1 MQESSPWRRALR
13 GALRVA
19 AVGLA
24 LSGAT
29 AQAAFPDR
37 AVTIIVPTP
46 AGGPVDRVSRAYA
59 TELQQ
64 VLGQPTVIDNKIGA
78 AGKIGVQAGLRAP
91 RDGYTLIAVSPSIVT
106 VNPVLDKDPGFDPL
120 KDLVPIGIGA
130 RSAGVVAARAGLPVA
145 NMAEL
150 VAYARARPDQLT
162 YASFGIG
169 TSLHLHSEEL
179 SQALGIRLRHI
190 PYKGESQAM
199 NALIAGEVDLMLYVT
214 SGVVQF
220 VKNGRVKALAAT
232 AGQRWADLPDVPS
245 FAESGVPEL
254 KNYSYH
260 SWVGFVAPKGL
271 PDDVLQKLR
280 QGFAAAVA
288 RPEFRRSLEQQ
299 GFDPGDIS
307 PASMQ
312 QTIERELSRNRRLI
326 ESGRVRLE

>member
-1 MQESSPWRRALR
+1 MQESSLWRRVPR
-13 GALRVA
+13 GALWAA

-24 LSGAT
+24 LWGGA
-29 AQAAFPDR
+29 AQAVFPDKP
-37 AVTIIVPTP
+37 VTIIVPTP

-64 VLGQPTVIDNKIGA
+64 MLGQPTVIDNRIGA
-78 AGKIGVQAGLRAP
+78 AGKIGVQAALRAP

-106 VNPVLDKDPGFDPL
+106 VNPVLDKDPGFDPQ

-130 RSAGVVAARAGLPVA
+130 QSAGVVAARAGLPVA

-150 VAYARARPDQLT
+150 VEYARARPDQLT

-199 NALIAGEVDLMLYVT
+199 NALVAGEVDLMLYVT
-214 SGVVQF
+214 SSVVQF

-232 AGQRWADLPDVPS
+232 AGRRWSELPDVPS

-254 KNYSYH
+254 KGYSYH

-271 PDDVLQKLR
+271 TDDVLQKLR
-280 QGFAAAVA
+280 QGFAAVLAK
-288 RPEFRRSLEQQ
+288 PEFRRNVELQ
-299 GFDPGDIS
+299 GFDPGDMS
-307 PASMQ
+307 PVNMQ
-312 QTIERELSRNRRLI
+312 QTIERELTRNRRLV

>member
-1 MQESSPWRRALR
+1 MQDSSPRRRVLR
-13 GALRVA
+13 SVLWVA
-19 AVGLA
+19 AAGLA
-24 LSGAT
+24 LPGGI
-29 AQAAFPDR
+29 AQAAFPDKPI
-37 AVTIIVPTP
+37 AIIVPTP
-46 AGGPVDRVSRAYA
+46 AGGPVDRVARAYA

-64 VLGQPTVIDNKIGA
+64 VLGQPTVVDNRLGA
-78 AGKIGVQAGLRAP
+78 AGKIGVQAALRAP

-106 VNPVLDKDPGFDPL
+106 VNPVLDKDPGFDPQ
-120 KDLVPIGIGA
+120 KDLTPIGIGA
-130 RSAGVVAARAGLPVA
+130 HSAGIVAARAGLPVSS
-145 NMAEL
+145 MAEL

-199 NALIAGEVDLMLYVT
+199 NALVAGEVDLMLYVT
-214 SGVVQF
+214 SGAVQF
-220 VKNGRVKALAAT
+220 VKNGRLKALAAT
-232 AGQRWADLPDVPS
+232 AGERWAELPDVPS

-280 QGFAAAVA
+280 QGFAAVLAK
-288 RPEFRRSLEQQ
+288 PEFRRSLGLQ
-299 GFDPGDIS
+299 GFESGDIS

-312 QTIERELSRNRRLI
+312 QTIERELTRNRRLI
-326 ESGRVRLE
+326 DSGRVRLE

>member
-1 MQESSPWRRALR
+1 MQGTSARRQVLLSAFWL
-13 GALRVA
+13 AITNLLFLVA
-19 AVGLA
+19 PV
-24 LSGAT
+24 
-29 AQAAFPDR
+29 QAAFPNKPI
-37 AVTIIVPTP
+37 TIIVPTP
-46 AGGPVDRVSRAYA
+46 PGGPVDRVSRAYA

-64 VLGQPTVIDNKIGA
+64 ILGQATIVDNKMGA
-78 AGKIGVQAGLRAP
+78 AGKIGVQAALRAP

-106 VNPVLDKDPGFDPL
+106 VNPVLDKDAGFDPL
-120 KDLVPIGIGA
+120 KDLVPIGIGGH
-130 RSAGVVAARAGLPVA
+130 SAGVVAARAGLPVA

-150 VAYARARPDQLT
+150 VDYARARPDQLT

-179 SQALGIRLRHI
+179 AQTLGIRLRHI

-220 VKNGRVKALAAT
+220 VKNGRVKALGAT
-232 AGQRWADLPDVPS
+232 SGQRWTELPEVPS

-254 KNYSYH
+254 KNYSYN

-271 PDDVLQKLR
+271 PDDALQKLR
-280 QGFAAAVA
+280 QSFAAAAA

-299 GFDPGDIS
+299 GFDPGELS
-307 PASMQ
+307 PADMQ
-312 QTIERELSRNRRLI
+312 QTMERELSRNRRLV